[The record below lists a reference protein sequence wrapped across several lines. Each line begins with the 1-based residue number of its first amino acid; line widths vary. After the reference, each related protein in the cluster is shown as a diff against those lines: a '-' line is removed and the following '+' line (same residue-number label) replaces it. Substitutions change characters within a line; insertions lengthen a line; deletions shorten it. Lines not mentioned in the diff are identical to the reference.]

1 MQKYSREP
9 LIHFAKRTPA
19 WISNAGFLLYGIR
32 LHKALDIESYAI
44 VNCFKGR
51 IDFRQKDVFQR
62 HHFDKKVNLV
72 IPDINLDET
81 MELYNNYSIEKIC
94 RFTNVNIVIHT
105 RIHSMVRTL
114 YEFGNNKHNETVH
127 FHITQSNFRKKDWS
141 KLSLIYN
148 KQVKFLI
155 SVVFKHL
162 SVKGVLGTISTFFY
176 GVSGLFHKTNSAQS

>member
-9 LIHFAKRTPA
+9 VLHFAKRTPA

-62 HHFDKKVNLV
+62 NHFDKKAKSV

-127 FHITQSNFRKKDWS
+127 FHMTQSNFRKKDWS
-141 KLSLIYN
+141 KLSLIY
-148 KQVKFLI
+148 
-155 SVVFKHL
+155 H
-162 SVKGVLGTISTFFY
+162 
-176 GVSGLFHKTNSAQS
+176 HHNS